1 MQPPQV
7 CVAQDTQSCS
17 ILGRSIISD
26 NLNTVRDAVH
36 LCEKSNSPAAVLS
49 LDQTKAFDRV
59 NRDYLFAVLEKFGFG
74 HTFLK

>member
-1 MQPPQV
+1 MYVFSHKQTASRTV
-7 CVAQDTQSCS
+7 FKFS
-17 ILGRSIISD
+17 ISD

-59 NRDYLFAVLEKFGFG
+59 NRDYLFAVLALYF
-74 HTFLK
+74 